1 MIQTTNKLL
10 KWWLLIAIKKKKGR
24 ETVIICLQ
32 PFWETRVSLEANL
45 ALEH

>member
-1 MIQTTNKLL
+1 MIQTTNQLL
-10 KWWLLIAIKKKKGR
+10 TWWLLIAILKTGR

-32 PFWETRVSLEANL
+32 PFWETRVSLEASL